1 MLSMYM
7 PVLVLTLAA
16 VGSEW
21 SASALH
27 AFPHEDGQKD
37 KSSTIKNS

>member
-1 MLSMYM
+1 M

-21 SASALH
+21 SAAALP
-27 AFPHEDGQKD
+27 ALPHENGQKD